1 MRLSQFIL
9 QASDQIISEW
19 EVFARGCLPAADV
32 MNLEQRRDH
41 IAAMLKVIAA
51 DLETPQTEREQS
63 EKAIGKDDAHVDSD
77 TAANSHG
84 MDRAASGFTPVQMAS
99 EFRALRASVL
109 RLWSEAQSEFNRAD
123 LEEITRFNEA
133 IDQLLAESIA
143 RYAQDV
149 DHLKDLFLGVI
160 GHDLRNPLGAI
171 MMSATVMMTKEG
183 PDWQHS
189 TTAARILSCGARMNL
204 LIGDLLDFTRSR
216 LGGGIPIAPAEIDL
230 EATCR
235 QTVDEITA
243 FHPSCTVT
251 FAASGSL
258 RGAWDGARIAQALS
272 NLLGNAVQHGSPG
285 GPIEVSLRGEADQ
298 VTLSVRNKGQAI
310 PKRHLQRIFDPFRQ
324 ASLDDSKANRSSV
337 GLGLYIVQTIVTA
350 HGGTIDVDS
359 TDKGTTFT
367 MRLPRRASKPA
378 A

>member
-9 QASDQIISEW
+9 QSSERIISEW
-19 EVFARGCLPAADV
+19 EVFARSCVPAANV
-32 MNLEQRRDH
+32 MDLEQRRDH
-41 IAAMLKVIAA
+41 VAGMLKVIAA
-51 DLETPQTEREQS
+51 DLETPQTEREQN
-63 EKAIGKDDAHVDSD
+63 EKAIGNDDAHVDSD

-84 MDRAASGFTPVQMAS
+84 MDRAASGFTPVQMVS

-109 RLWSEAQSEFNRAD
+109 RLWSQAQNEFNRAH

-143 RYAQDV
+143 KYAQDV

-183 PDWQHS
+183 PDWHHS
-189 TTAARILSCGARMNL
+189 TTAARILRSGARMDL

-216 LGGGIPIAPAEIDL
+216 LGAGIPIAPAEMDL
-230 EATCR
+230 EAACR
-235 QTVDEITA
+235 QTVDEIAA

-251 FAASGSL
+251 FEAIGPL
-258 RGAWDGARIAQALS
+258 RGSWDGARIAQALS
-272 NLLGNAVQHGSPG
+272 NLLGNAVQHGSQNG
-285 GPIEVSLRGEADQ
+285 AIEVSLRGEADQ
-298 VTLSVRNKGQAI
+298 VVLSVHNKGQTI
-310 PKRHLQRIFDPFRQ
+310 PKRHMQHIFDPFRQ
-324 ASLDDSKANRSSV
+324 IGLDDSKGSRSSV

-359 TDKGTTFT
+359 TENGTTFRA
-367 MRLPRRASKPA
+367 RLPRHAIKSA